1 MHYNKNMNEAY
12 KVCVEGGSGE
22 TELKKSRFIA
32 HVAPVKSEEE
42 AVSFVNSIK
51 KEYYDARHNCYA
63 YVIGKNSDKVK
74 YSDDGEPQQTAGL
87 PIFNVIKEA
96 KVTDVCIV
104 VTRYFG
110 GTLLGVGPLA
120 RMYVEAA
127 SLGLKNSKIGTMRYG
142 AEIKIEADYK
152 NAEIIK
158 RYIEKEEITLNNI
171 YYANNVCMY
180 IRVDFNDVEKVKS
193 DLVSLTNSK
202 MDFSKISDA
211 YFIDMKT

>member
-1 MHYNKNMNEAY
+1 
-12 KVCVEGGSGE
+12 
-22 TELKKSRFIA
+22 
-32 HVAPVKSEEE
+32 
-42 AVSFVNSIK
+42 
-51 KEYYDARHNCYA
+51 
-63 YVIGKNSDKVK
+63 
-74 YSDDGEPQQTAGL
+74 
-87 PIFNVIKEA
+87 
-96 KVTDVCIV
+96 
-104 VTRYFG
+104 
-110 GTLLGVGPLA
+110 
-120 RMYVEAA
+120 
-127 SLGLKNSKIGTMRYG
+127 MRYG

>member
-1 MHYNKNMNEAY
+1 MHYNENMNEAY
-12 KVCVEGGSGE
+12 KVCVEGGTAE
-22 TELKKSRFIA
+22 AELKKSRFIA
-32 HVAPVKSEEE
+32 HVAPVKTEEE
-42 AVSFVNSIK
+42 AVSFVTSIK

-63 YVIGKNSDKVK
+63 YVIGKNADKVK

-87 PIFNVIKEA
+87 PIFNVIKENE
-96 KVTDVCIV
+96 VTDVCIV

-110 GTLLGVGPLA
+110 GTLLGAGPLA

-127 SLGLKNSKIGTMRYG
+127 SEGLKNSKIGTMRYG

-202 MDFSKISDA
+202 MDFEKISDA